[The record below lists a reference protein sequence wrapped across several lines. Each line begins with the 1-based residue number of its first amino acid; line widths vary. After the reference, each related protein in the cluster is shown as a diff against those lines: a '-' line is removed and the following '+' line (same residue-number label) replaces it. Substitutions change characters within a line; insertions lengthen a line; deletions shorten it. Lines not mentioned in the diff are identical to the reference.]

1 MIILDRGHHHASQNE
16 LAKLNCC
23 FGGGKQT
30 PSNETFETVTT
41 LIKEQQSNK
50 LRDFTW
56 KNMQNILR
64 ASTGDG
70 KANL

>member
-50 LRDFTW
+50 LRDFT
-56 KNMQNILR
+56 
-64 ASTGDG
+64 
-70 KANL
+70 